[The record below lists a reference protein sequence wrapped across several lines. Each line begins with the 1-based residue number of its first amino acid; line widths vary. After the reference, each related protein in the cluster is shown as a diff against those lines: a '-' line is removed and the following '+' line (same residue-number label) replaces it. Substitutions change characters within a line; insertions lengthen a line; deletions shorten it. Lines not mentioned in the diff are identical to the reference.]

1 MIALANPQ
9 RFHGA
14 VEQAFP
20 GERRRRLWRLDP
32 LGGKLYLMILSED
45 APDLSG
51 IEEQFG
57 SGEPGETK
65 SYDPL
70 LERILP
76 DSVWRFRLTANPTV
90 SSASFMVKSSLEQ
103 ASAPLLLRG
112 GGAQKTTQKT
122 GRTAV
127 RGLSASPFGPSGAA
141 GPAFS
146 LRQCGSVGRS
156 SGLGSPGRSPFPQA
170 LQWRWSGPPPY
181 GGGPARELHP
191 LPYSPGLCFRAPAGD
206 FFLIVPNLG
215 PSVNEK
221 ARRRARRA
229 KKMDYLGW
237 VSRWNFSR

>member
-1 MIALANPQ
+1 MYLSRVSLDLHKRATMIALANPQ

-51 IEEQFG
+51 IEDQFG

-90 SSASFMVKSSLEQ
+90 SSA
-103 ASAPLLLRG
+103 P
-112 GGAQKTTQKT
+112 
-122 GRTAV
+122 
-127 RGLSASPFGPSGAA
+127 
-141 GPAFS
+141 
-146 LRQCGSVGRS
+146 S
-156 SGLGSPGRSPFPQA
+156 SGPLERGKVQA
-170 LQWRWSGPPPY
+170 HVTPKFQEEWL
-181 GGGPARELHP
+181 
-191 LPYSPGLCFRAPAGD
+191 
-206 FFLIVPNLG
+206 
-215 PSVNEK
+215 
-221 ARRRARRA
+221 RARA
-229 KKMDYLGW
+229 EKHGFCLKSLQVTGC
-237 VSRWNFSR
+237 RWLRFRKGQQGKPVTLLSVVYEGVLQVTDPVLFRQVLTEGIGRGKAYGQGLLTVTREGANHG

>member
-1 MIALANPQ
+1 MYLSRVSLDLHKRATMIALANPQ

-90 SSASFMVKSSLEQ
+90 SSASSSGTFRARQ
-103 ASAPLLLRG
+103 
-112 GGAQKTTQKT
+112 GA
-122 GRTAV
+122 
-127 RGLSASPFGPSGAA
+127 GPCHAGISRRLASGARRKAWILPEKPASDRVPVAAVPKRAA
-141 GPAFS
+141 GKA
-146 LRQCGSVGRS
+146 CHT
-156 SGLGSPGRSPFPQA
+156 A
-170 LQWRWSGPPPY
+170 LCR
-181 GGGPARELHP
+181 
-191 LPYSPGLCFRAPAGD
+191 
-206 FFLIVPNLG
+206 V
-215 PSVNEK
+215 
-221 ARRRARRA
+221 
-229 KKMDYLGW
+229 
-237 VSRWNFSR
+237 

>member
-57 SGEPGETK
+57 TGEPGETK
-65 SYDPL
+65 SYNPL

-90 SSASFMVKSSLEQ
+90 SSASSSGPLERGKVQAHVTPEFQEEWLRARAEKHGFCLKSLQVTGSRWLRFQKGQQGKPVTLLSVVYEGILQ
-103 ASAPLLLRG
+103 VTDPVLLR
-112 GGAQKTTQKT
+112 QVLTE
-122 GRTAV
+122 
-127 RGLSASPFGPSGAA
+127 
-141 GPAFS
+141 
-146 LRQCGSVGRS
+146 
-156 SGLGSPGRSPFPQA
+156 GLGRGKA
-170 LQWRWSGPPPY
+170 Y
-181 GGGPARELHP
+181 GQGLLTVTREGANH
-191 LPYSPGLCFRAPAGD
+191 G
-206 FFLIVPNLG
+206 
-215 PSVNEK
+215 
-221 ARRRARRA
+221 
-229 KKMDYLGW
+229 
-237 VSRWNFSR
+237 